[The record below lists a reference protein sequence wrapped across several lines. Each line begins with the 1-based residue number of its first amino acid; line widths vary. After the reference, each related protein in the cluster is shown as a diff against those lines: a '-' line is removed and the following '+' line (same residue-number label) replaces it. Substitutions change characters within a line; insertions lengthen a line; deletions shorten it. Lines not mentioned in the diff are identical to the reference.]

1 MEPENSLPP
10 VPCFGQALG
19 IIEEDEKPC
28 HSAAF
33 AIQNDCAK
41 LFILQTI
48 CNLHPI
54 GRKVKISLRVGY
66 NQYWEKK
73 GIQRIT
79 GSNIY

>member
-33 AIQNDCAK
+33 AIQTIVLSC
-41 LFILQTI
+41 LFSRQYVTYIL
-48 CNLHPI
+48 LDV
-54 GRKVKISLRVGY
+54 RLK
-66 NQYWEKK
+66 
-73 GIQRIT
+73 
-79 GSNIY
+79 